1 MSRVRTHAINRINAR
16 LLTLLQ
22 EDADR
27 STRALARLV
36 GTSPSSVQR
45 RLKALRASGII
56 ERVCAVVAP
65 EMVGRPFL
73 AVIDVVMERE
83 DVATI
88 QDFKRRMRATADVLQ
103 CFHVTGEFTFTLIV
117 NLRDMVEFGAFAER
131 LFGDNK
137 AIRRI
142 RTSVVIS
149 RVKYS
154 QVIPISGSESR

>member
-1 MSRVRTHAINRINAR
+1 MSTQRPHTIDRIDAR
-16 LLTLLQ
+16 LLALIQ

-27 STRALARLV
+27 SSHALARLV

-56 ERVCAVVAP
+56 ERIAAIVAP
-65 EMVGRPFL
+65 EKVGRPFL
-73 AVIDVVMERE
+73 AVIDVAMERE

-88 QDFKRRMRATADVLQ
+88 QDFKRRMRNTADVLQ
-103 CFHVTGEFTFTLIV
+103 CFHVTGDFTFTLVV
-117 NLRDMVEFGAFAER
+117 NLRDMTEFSAFAER

-137 AIRRI
+137 AIKRI

-149 RVKYS
+149 RVKYAPL
-154 QVIPISGSESR
+154 ILISGSESR